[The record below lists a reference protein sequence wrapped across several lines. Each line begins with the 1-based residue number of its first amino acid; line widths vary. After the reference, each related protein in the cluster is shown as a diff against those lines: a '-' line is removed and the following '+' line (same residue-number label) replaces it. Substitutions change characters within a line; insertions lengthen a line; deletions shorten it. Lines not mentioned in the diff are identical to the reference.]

1 MHCISRSRIT
11 VVLKAL
17 KVQWWASVGLHFK
30 AILLIGK
37 SLLFSLFFLFW
48 LGTMNEKMIRT
59 CIVQVGK
66 GHLITKFVQPLIVN
80 RTTIIGQSMT
90 VLVCVDTRHSGLVI
104 FSSTIIT
111 RYAVANV
118 PK

>member
-1 MHCISRSRIT
+1 
-11 VVLKAL
+11 
-17 KVQWWASVGLHFK
+17 
-30 AILLIGK
+30 
-37 SLLFSLFFLFW
+37 
-48 LGTMNEKMIRT
+48 MNEKMIRT

>member
-1 MHCISRSRIT
+1 
-11 VVLKAL
+11 
-17 KVQWWASVGLHFK
+17 
-30 AILLIGK
+30 
-37 SLLFSLFFLFW
+37 
-48 LGTMNEKMIRT
+48 MNEKMIRT

-90 VLVCVDTRHSGLVI
+90 VLVCVDTRYSGLVI